1 MEMDMSPSPVSTRG
15 LRLISTAL
23 LAVAATTVALRPKP
37 VRADEQGSFRGTLT
51 VQFTAATTHAQCAS
65 TDCNNCIQIS
75 GLYIEAQGL
84 ADTSLGPLFA
94 KVLKCLNPAKGK
106 YGSYAGTMTLSV
118 TPPVTPP
125 SLIPPPKDI
134 LTLTYSGQNDDGGD
148 FYGFQPFSGSLTPV
162 KNGSSGKFQGAQGAI
177 TFIAQSG
184 PALATSGAANI
195 SYSGNAFYSLHG
207 TIGQG
212 EQ

>member
-1 MEMDMSPSPVSTRG
+1 
-15 LRLISTAL
+15 
-23 LAVAATTVALRPKP
+23 
-37 VRADEQGSFRGTLT
+37 
-51 VQFTAATTHAQCAS
+51 
-65 TDCNNCIQIS
+65 
-75 GLYIEAQGL
+75 
-84 ADTSLGPLFA
+84 LFA
-94 KVLKCLNPAKGK
+94 KVLKCFNPAKGK

-118 TPPVTPP
+118 TPPVTSP

-184 PALATSGAANI
+184 PAFATSGANFGFT
-195 SYSGNAFYSLHG
+195 GNAFYSLQG